1 MNERYGKH
9 TAPAGKTRRS
19 AASAKPKRA
28 IADAPSAK
36 KSPTTTAAKRSRIVM
51 NPSTPE
57 FKKWRRVWWA
67 FLILAMVLS
76 TAAYFMWRDESLRS
90 WGNYVLGAG
99 YAMIFVALG
108 IDWLKL
114 RPMRAEWL
122 KAGGAGKAAAK
133 AERATSEKTAEKT
146 SEKATEKATEKAADK
161 TADES

>member
-1 MNERYGKH
+1 MARRNPMNERYGKH

-36 KSPTTTAAKRSRIVM
+36 KRTTPAASKRSRIVM

-133 AERATSEKTAEKT
+133 AERATSEKTA
-146 SEKATEKATEKAADK
+146 DK
-161 TADES
+161 TPDKTPDKKSDES

>member
-1 MNERYGKH
+1 MARRNPMNERYGKH
-9 TAPAGKTRRS
+9 TAPAGKTRKS

-36 KSPTTTAAKRSRIVM
+36 KRPAPAASKRSRIVM

-57 FKKWRRVWWA
+57 FKKWRRVLWA
-67 FLILAMVLS
+67 FLILAMVVS
-76 TAAYFMWRDESLRS
+76 TAAYFMWREESLRV

-133 AERATSEKTAEKT
+133 AERAAG
-146 SEKATEKATEKAADK
+146 EKADKATEKAADK
-161 TADES
+161 ATDES